1 MDFLNSDLQVYTWFT
16 RTVVYTKK
24 NVLPKNFVFRWLT
37 AGSNNMS
44 RESFQGKRVL
54 VTGGGGYF
62 GHKLGNALKKKG
74 AEVIAFDISWP
85 LNCKT
90 CNGWYFSSFHS

>member
-1 MDFLNSDLQVYTWFT
+1 
-16 RTVVYTKK
+16 
-24 NVLPKNFVFRWLT
+24 
-37 AGSNNMS
+37 MS

-85 LNCKT
+85 LDRTAYKQLECVQVRYERSLFLFWGYVRK
-90 CNGWYFSSFHS
+90 Y